1 MSSDARTRDSLME
14 KSKKWY
20 EMASKQGHIP
30 SKVGFAKMC
39 LEDPTSDNVQLAL
52 KIYSEADEAGN
63 VDATYNLGFVGV
75 HVVIER

>member
-52 KIYSEADEAGN
+52 KIYSEADEA
-63 VDATYNLGFVGV
+63 ATWMPRTISAL
-75 HVVIER
+75 

>member
-1 MSSDARTRDSLME
+1 
-14 KSKKWY
+14 
-20 EMASKQGHIP
+20 
-30 SKVGFAKMC
+30 MC